1 MATKRLSDLDGT
13 LQKASFGT
21 EIVGDGT
28 TAIPSDGLYLVTAV
42 ASSGT
47 QLLGATVGYLVYLTT
62 SDTPATGDNVKP
74 VTLVDLCSV
83 QNASVEFS
91 KDELE
96 TTTLC
101 DTQKVYETGRTD
113 VTGSFD
119 GIAVAGSDEFLEIQ
133 NKFIDTAIQAGGS
146 VTISEAND
154 DIFYLNLRTFDGDAT
169 NNIRSQAYI
178 FPAKITSS
186 SAGVSQGSAQTFSS
200 GFRVTND
207 GVNGVKAVLMEREV

>member
-13 LQKASFGT
+13 LRKASFGA
-21 EIVGDGT
+21 EITGDGS
-28 TAIPSDGLYLVTAV
+28 TAIPSDGYYLVTAV
-42 ASSGT
+42 ATSGT
-47 QLLGATVGYLVYLTT
+47 QLLGATAGYLVYLTT
-62 SDTPATGDNVKP
+62 SDTPATGDDVKP
-74 VTLVDLCSV
+74 VTFTDLCSV
-83 QNASVEFS
+83 QNASVDFS

-133 NKFIDTAIQAGGS
+133 NKFIDTSIQASGA
-146 VTISEAND
+146 VTISSSND
-154 DIFYLNLRTFDGDAT
+154 DIFYLYLETYAGDAT
-169 NNIRSQAYI
+169 NSVRSQAYI
-178 FPAKITSS
+178 FPAVITSS